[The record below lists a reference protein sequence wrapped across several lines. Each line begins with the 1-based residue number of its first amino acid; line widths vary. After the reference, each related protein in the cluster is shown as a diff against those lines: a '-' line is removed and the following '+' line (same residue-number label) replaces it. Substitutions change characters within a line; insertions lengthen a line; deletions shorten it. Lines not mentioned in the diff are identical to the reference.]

1 MSRGIFELS
10 GHDVRLQSLRG
21 LAALAVLVGHATL
34 LCPPT
39 IVSTLI
45 GAAFEQDSAVIFFY
59 VLSGFVLSAKLRR
72 ERFVTGQW
80 VAARALRLLPVFW
93 TSIIFAAVIAV
104 AMRHP
109 PIVGASSWFN
119 DNFLDIDV
127 SWRTLAQNFLA
138 YSVSINGTLW
148 SVQVEL
154 CAIAFLPPI
163 VVLIDRLSLRAN
175 LLVLAALL
183 VVSHQVLLPWAVQSP
198 SLLARSV
205 AYIYC
210 FYLGALLPY
219 LMPHEQARDVL
230 PNGALVLIGLA
241 CAVLLRLAAINGLA
255 SFASKYVADALI
267 SMQIVAYVAGRV
279 TPVDRMLLW
288 PPIVRLGDI
297 SYSFYALGQPT
308 LVGCAFALFMI
319 VPEAVYRH
327 PIGAPAFSLASGLL
341 AFAVV
346 WPLAT
351 LSHRVLE
358 VGLRRRLTLAL
369 LQRPPVTVVEV
380 NPG

>member
-1 MSRGIFELS
+1 MSRGVFELS

-39 IVSTLI
+39 VVSTLV

-93 TSIIFAAVIAV
+93 TSIIFAAVVAV

-127 SWRTLAQNFLA
+127 SWRTLAQNFFA

-163 VVLIDRLSLRAN
+163 VMLVDRLSLRAN

-183 VVSHQVLLPWAVQSP
+183 VLSHQVLLPWAVQSP

-219 LMPHEQARDVL
+219 LMVHAQARDVL

-255 SFASKYVADALI
+255 SFASKYVADAVV
-267 SMQIVAYVAGRV
+267 SVQIVAYVAGRV

-308 LVGCAFALFMI
+308 LVGCAFVLFMI

-351 LSHRVLE
+351 LSHRALE

-369 LQRPPVTVVEV
+369 LQRPAVVVVEV

>member
-1 MSRGIFELS
+1 MSRGVFELS

-34 LCPPT
+34 ICPPT
-39 IVSTLI
+39 VVSTLV

-80 VAARALRLLPVFW
+80 VTARALRLLPVFW
-93 TSIIFAAVIAV
+93 ASIIFAAVVAV

-109 PIVGASSWFN
+109 PIAGASSWFN

-127 SWRTLAQNFLA
+127 AWRTLAQNFLA

-154 CAIAFLPPI
+154 CAVAFLPPL
-163 VVLIDRLSLRAN
+163 VMLIDRLSLRAN

-219 LMPHEQARDVL
+219 LMAHEQARDVL

-241 CAVLLRLAAINGLA
+241 GAVLLRLAAINGLA

-267 SMQIVAYVAGRV
+267 SAQIVAYVAGRV

-288 PPIVRLGDI
+288 SPIVRLGDI

-351 LSHRVLE
+351 LSHRALE

-369 LQRPPVTVVEV
+369 LQRPAVAVVEV

>member
-1 MSRGIFELS
+1 MSRGVFELS

-39 IVSTLI
+39 VVSTLV

-93 TSIIFAAVIAV
+93 TSIIFAAVVAV

-109 PIVGASSWFN
+109 PIAGASSWFN

-127 SWRTLAQNFLA
+127 SWRTLAQNFFA

-154 CAIAFLPPI
+154 CAIAFLAPI
-163 VVLIDRLSLRAN
+163 VMLVDRLSLRAN

-183 VVSHQVLLPWAVQSP
+183 VLSHQVLLPWAVQSP

-219 LMPHEQARDVL
+219 LMVHAQARDVL

-255 SFASKYVADALI
+255 SFASKYVADAVV
-267 SMQIVAYVAGRV
+267 SVQIVAYVAGRV

-308 LVGCAFALFMI
+308 LVGCAFVLFMI

-351 LSHRVLE
+351 LSHRALE

-369 LQRPPVTVVEV
+369 LQRPAVVVVEV